1 MVVLSGEV
9 SQSNLSPM
17 DVFMQQYGDNIAA
30 ATGNPAYA
38 PAYQAPV
45 FDLGI
50 NYDSAPVAYTLP
62 ISSYPTL
69 PVSVPSQPTQQ
80 APVNVQ
86 LAPVQQ
92 SSVNVQ
98 SPDMQFP
105 GMPSFSPEGAPGYIQ
120 VGGRM
125 YPANS
130 VIAQAP
136 QVSFAPGGV
145 PQADTVTDAMYGYTG
160 TAIPNAPQP
169 GQPLQMNGVTDV
181 LPDKLLGMD
190 NPYMKAPQAPIYSQT
205 PEYQAAAQVMPNAI
219 NALPNVNDYLQAY
232 GAQPMTPLTANPL
245 SWLKRGLE
253 ANPRVA
259 NQRAAQNAAALALY
273 NADSQRATTLMQ
285 TMGPSTIN
293 LHREA
298 MQQRGADYRTAMVG
312 HNNVTSKV
320 VDFLLDQKANSLL
333 GAAKALDTASQAY
346 LMPSY
351 VQGPDGQPMMNRQ
364 KAAMLRAAGREL
376 GWSESDVYGL
386 MQQQDPNAANQL
398 KRDQLAVEKQAF
410 DLKSAKASFDMGIN
424 RLKAEI
430 NKIQAETAATYGR
443 ADAEKFNLAQR
454 QAIAKYERWGMI
466 ADSMDKVN
474 QMLVGKGTKN
484 ARVRAADLAN
494 QNTQA
499 EIAKRQMEAKAVPM
513 LIAARIASA
522 MAMMSNSGDDQT
534 VAIGKG
540 LVDSLYA
547 TLGLP
552 TKPQVDPNT
561 QQVQMVPVQAPD
573 TVQSFRQGLGL
584 PGPVPQGVQMSQ
596 PIIPGMVP
604 RQQYRQPTAPQQL
617 PPNYFTGEP
626 LSTNNQ
632 PAYGNP

>member
-1 MVVLSGEV
+1 MVVLSGGV

-17 DVFMQQYGDNIAA
+17 DVFMQQYGGNIAA
-30 ATGNPAYA
+30 ATGNAAYA

-50 NYDSAPVAYTLP
+50 NFNTAPVANTLP

-69 PVSVPSQPTQQ
+69 PVSVSSQPAQQ

-98 SPDMQFP
+98 PPDMQFP

-125 YPANS
+125 YPANA

-145 PQADTVTDAMYGYTG
+145 PQADVMSDAMVSSPGFLQ
-160 TAIPNAPQP
+160 PNAPQ
-169 GQPLQMNGVTDV
+169 TDTTNDFMY
-181 LPDKLLGMD
+181 DKLVGADLGSL
-190 NPYMKAPQAPIYSQT
+190 KAPQAPDYGAT
-205 PEYQAAAQVMPNAI
+205 PEYTAASRVMMQSMQ
-219 NALPNVNDYLQAY
+219 ALPDPQGYLQQY
-232 GAQPMTPLTANPL
+232 GAQPMTQLSANPL

-253 ANPRVA
+253 AMPRAA
-259 NQRAAQNAAALALY
+259 NQRAAQNGAAMDLY
-273 NADSQRATTLMQ
+273 NADSQRLTTLMQ

-312 HNNVTSKV
+312 HNNATSKV
-320 VDFLLDQKANSLL
+320 VDFFLDQKANSLL

-410 DLKSAKASFDMGIN
+410 DLKSAKASFDMGMN

-430 NKIQAETAATYGR
+430 NQIKAETAATYGK

-474 QMLVGKGTKN
+474 QMLVGQGTKN

-513 LIAARIASA
+513 EIAARIASA
-522 MAMMSNSGDDQT
+522 MAVMSNSGDDQT

-540 LVDSLYA
+540 LADSLYA

-584 PGPVPQGVQMSQ
+584 PGPVPQRVQMNQ
-596 PIIPGMVP
+596 PMVP
-604 RQQYRQPTAPQQL
+604 RQQYKQPTAPQQL

-626 LSTNNQ
+626 LATSNQ
-632 PAYGNP
+632 PAYGNQ